1 MAVKDVAGTQGSF
14 VSRTQKIDTQ
24 HPGGQTQV
32 VHRVAPDEIFEPTGS
47 NTSTSF
53 MVVSQ
58 STEVVAAP
66 YTRFDADLAG
76 GGSIDGIGL
85 VVGEMYNVALSSVSS
100 SIHGSTIDLYR

>member
-14 VSRTQKIDTQ
+14 VSRTKKLDTQ

-32 VHRVAPDEIFEPTGS
+32 VHRVEPDEIFEPTGS

-58 STEVVAAP
+58 SATVVAAP
-66 YTRFDADLAG
+66 STRFDADLAG
-76 GGSIDGIGL
+76 GGSINGL
-85 VVGEMYNVALSSVSS
+85 GLEVGKMYNIALSSVSS